1 MLRQRDDH
9 LSPCTLDVLKG
20 NFFIATTDKCTQ
32 KVVDQVRQ
40 VRHHINETM
49 SKCFERF
56 SEVKA
61 STEVVSQEWKSQ
73 VGGVRKMEA

>member
-9 LSPCTLDVLKG
+9 LSPGTLDVLKG

-32 KVVDQVRQ
+32 KVVDQVR
-40 VRHHINETM
+40 HHINETM
-49 SKCFERF
+49 SKYFERF

-61 STEVVSQEWKSQ
+61 STEVFSQAWKSQ

>member
-9 LSPCTLDVLKG
+9 LSPGTLDVLKG
-20 NFFIATTDKCTQ
+20 NFFITTTDKCTQ
-32 KVVDQVRQ
+32 KVVDQVRH
-40 VRHHINETM
+40 RINKTM

-61 STEVVSQEWKSQ
+61 STEVFSQEWKSQ